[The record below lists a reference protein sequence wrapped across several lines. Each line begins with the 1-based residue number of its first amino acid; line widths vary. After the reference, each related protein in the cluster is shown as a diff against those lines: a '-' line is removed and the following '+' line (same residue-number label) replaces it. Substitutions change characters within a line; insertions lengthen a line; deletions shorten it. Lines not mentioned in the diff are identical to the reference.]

1 VHRAHAR
8 AARDGGGIEIRVQ
21 FFASTTLRPGAA
33 TWSAPAL
40 LSSQMDAAAFAR
52 PLLRLRLPAALPLP
66 LPASLLAVAMM
77 KRSAA
82 VANSSASLDP
92 RP

>member
-1 VHRAHAR
+1 M
-8 AARDGGGIEIRVQ
+8 
-21 FFASTTLRPGAA
+21 
-33 TWSAPAL
+33 SAPAL

-77 KRSAA
+77 KRSAT
-82 VANSSASLDP
+82 VAEFECQP
-92 RP
+92 RPSTFNDSLHPKGPR